1 MEDDGFVE
9 VSDLLS
15 VAVYALVHKGKV
27 VYIGQSAM
35 PLVRIFQHKLKA
47 GERIY
52 YRRHVRGVERFPFD
66 QIYIRTCT
74 PRQVD
79 ALEREMVVKYQ
90 PKHNIALKFEKVDF
104 KALVRSMVPKMD
116 ANVHPVIGKIER
128 RI

>member
-1 MEDDGFVE
+1 VEDDGFVE
-9 VSDLLS
+9 YSDLLT
-15 VAVYALVHKGKV
+15 VAVYALVSKGKV

-52 YRRHVRGVERFPFD
+52 RRTHGRGVERFAFD

-74 PRQVD
+74 PRQVNE
-79 ALEREMVVKYQ
+79 LEKEMIVKHQ
-90 PKHNIALKFEKVDF
+90 PKYNILLKYERVDF
-104 KALVRSMVPKMD
+104 RSLVQGLVPRVD
-116 ANVHPVIGKIER
+116 LNQHPTIGHINR